1 MSDLLSRSYVQA
13 GLSLLALMIVSL
25 AAYFLVVR
33 LRDLS
38 SKDRDQTADLLKN
51 FEEMR
56 QEGDIDEA
64 EFRNI
69 QSLLKAN
76 RQVASS
82 TSDLKEDPTA

>member
-1 MSDLLSRSYVQA
+1 MLELLSRTYVQA
-13 GLSLLALMIVSL
+13 GLSVLGLMIVC
-25 AAYFLVVR
+25 AIAYFLLAR

-38 SKDRDQTADLLKN
+38 SNTHDSTAHLLKN

-69 QSLLKAN
+69 QTL
-76 RQVASS
+76 
-82 TSDLKEDPTA
+82 LKEDQRQAS

>member
-13 GLSLLALMIVSL
+13 GLSVLGLMVVSITAYWLLAKW
-25 AAYFLVVR
+25 
-33 LRDLS
+33 RDLS
-38 SKDRDQTADLLKN
+38 SQDRNTSDDLLKN

-69 QSLLKAN
+69 QSLLKN
-76 RQVASS
+76 DSK
-82 TSDLKEDPTA
+82 TSQ